1 MTRRHTALPW
11 LIWLTA
17 LLAAPGAVADDPGL
31 LKDLSAVMALL
42 GAPCG
47 KVIEAT
53 RQQQN
58 DHLVTCQDGHR
69 YRIFINEQGRVVAQ
83 PR

>member
-1 MTRRHTALPW
+1 MTHRHLAPPW
-11 LIWLTA
+11 LIWLAA
-17 LLAAPGAVADDPGL
+17 LLAAPCALADDPSL

>member
-1 MTRRHTALPW
+1 MTHRRTAKPC
-11 LIWLTA
+11 LIWLAA
-17 LLAAPGAVADDPGL
+17 LLAAPCALADDPGL

-47 KVIEAT
+47 KVVEAT
-53 RQQQN
+53 RQREN

-69 YRIFINEQGRVVAQ
+69 YRIFINEQGRVIAQ

>member
-1 MTRRHTALPW
+1 MTHRHLAPPW
-11 LIWLTA
+11 LIWLVA
-17 LLAAPGAVADDPGL
+17 LLAAPCAVADDPVL

>member
-1 MTRRHTALPW
+1 MTHQSPAPSW
-11 LIWLTA
+11 LIWLAA
-17 LLAAPGAVADDPGL
+17 LLAAPCALADDPGL

-47 KVIEAT
+47 KVVEAT
-53 RQQQN
+53 RQREN

-69 YRIFINEQGRVVAQ
+69 YRIFINEQGRVIAQ

>member
-1 MTRRHTALPW
+1 MTHRHTAPPW
-11 LIWLTA
+11 LIWLAA
-17 LLAAPGAVADDPGL
+17 LLAAPCALADDPSL

-47 KVIEAT
+47 KVIEAI

>member
-1 MTRRHTALPW
+1 MTHRHLAPPW
-11 LIWLTA
+11 LIWLAA
-17 LLAAPGAVADDPGL
+17 LLAAPCAVADDPSL

-47 KVIEAT
+47 KVIEAI

>member
-1 MTRRHTALPW
+1 MTHRPTAPLW
-11 LIWLTA
+11 LIWLAA
-17 LLAAPGAVADDPGL
+17 LLAAPRALADDPGL

-47 KVIEAT
+47 KVVEDI
-53 RQQQN
+53 RQREN
-58 DHLVTCQDGHR
+58 DHLVTCQDGSR
-69 YRIFINEQGRVVAQ
+69 YRIFINEQGRVIAQ